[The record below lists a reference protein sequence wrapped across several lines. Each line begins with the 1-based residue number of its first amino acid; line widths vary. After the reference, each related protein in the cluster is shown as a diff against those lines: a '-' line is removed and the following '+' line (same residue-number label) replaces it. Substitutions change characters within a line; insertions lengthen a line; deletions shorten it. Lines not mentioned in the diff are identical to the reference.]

1 MLLDNNLGGD
11 MEYAK
16 ELLKEIAKL
25 NLWGLGVQISIDC
38 LHDME
43 FLDLLEKANCCMAF
57 IGMESLNQ
65 DSLSSIQKN
74 HNRVDEY
81 QHLFMELKQ
90 RGILIFTGVMFALD
104 EDTPEYYR
112 TLPQKIDEVDPSA
125 ILISISIP
133 IPGTP
138 FHNKVQKDGRISDYD
153 LSHYEGDHLVFH
165 PKNVTEQDV
174 FEGVYMLN
182 KHFYS
187 WKSIMKR
194 WWRFVTSMSYK
205 KRFFHQVFRMM
216 LQSVILFKLSI
227 FNQHH
232 AQKKVYSKSEYRKA
246 G

>member
-1 MLLDNNLGGD
+1 
-11 MEYAK
+11 
-16 ELLKEIAKL
+16 LKEIAKL
-25 NLWGLGVQISIDC
+25 KLWGLGVQISIDC

-43 FLDLLEKANCCMAF
+43 FVDLLEKANCCMAF

-65 DSLSSIQKN
+65 DSLSSVQKN
-74 HNRVDEY
+74 HNKVDDY
-81 QHLFMELKQ
+81 QHLFMKLKK

-138 FHNKVQKDGRISDYD
+138 FHKKVLKDGRIFDHD
-153 LSHYEGDHLVFH
+153 LSHYEGDHLVFT
-165 PKNVTEQDV
+165 PQNVTEEDV
-174 FEGVYMLN
+174 FEGVYRIN

-187 WKSIMKR
+187 WKSLVKR
-194 WWRFVTSMSYK
+194 WWRFVTAMSYK
-205 KRFFHQVFRMM
+205 RKFFHQVFRMI

-232 AQKKVYSKSEYRKA
+232 AKNKVYSKAEYRKA